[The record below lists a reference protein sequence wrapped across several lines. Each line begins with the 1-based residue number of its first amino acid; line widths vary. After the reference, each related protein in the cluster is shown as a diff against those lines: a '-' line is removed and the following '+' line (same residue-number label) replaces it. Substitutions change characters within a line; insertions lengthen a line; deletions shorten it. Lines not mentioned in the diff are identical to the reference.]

1 MLSCPPGHRADA
13 VPHPFLRLSRRA
25 CLLLGV
31 AAGICACDLV
41 AAQPLPGPTVTEVV
55 EFTRIVQPRD
65 GDADQLRAQ
74 VAPDGTRAFIV
85 TRKADTRS
93 DRNRYEIL
101 LLDLRPAQL
110 AQGRTKAPLS
120 LLRFDAALDNDSA
133 YPALQDARWSGNRT
147 IVFRARMEG
156 AQFQVHALDTAT
168 RRLEQLTRSPQG
180 VVSYAV
186 SEDLRRIVFTAPHPN
201 PPMAPGARSVVVGN
215 QSFWSVKFG
224 QHDLRAQQRRYQYF
238 VVERGSRGPARAL
251 GQPFAEA
258 SAFVPAVSIAPD
270 GRWALVPRY
279 EPGRQLDWA
288 RQYPLVAEAQSRFGP
303 ALTIDPLHYFSRPG
317 GYVARRMVAY
327 RLSDGHEQSVVDAPD
342 DSLPA
347 AGQARS
353 DRLWQGGGRSV
364 VLAGTHLPTQAA
376 GARADAA
383 SHIIE
388 YWPDTGRWMVIAALQ
403 GRLAAAHQVPGV
415 RDAFVAID
423 DGRRRHFE
431 RRDTGGW
438 QEVVDPGQGAGTDG
452 APAAAVPA
460 QGWSLRVA
468 EALNQP
474 PDLVADGPGGATVR
488 LTTLNPQVSEAW
500 GTMRP
505 YAWNDASGRPWHG
518 GLMQPAGFVAGR
530 RHPLVIQTYG
540 FSPRRFYLDGANAH
554 DGFTSGFAGRAFL
567 REGILVLAMPVRAA
581 SGWPAADAA
590 AIAAFMEGVRG
601 AVDGLVRDGLVD
613 PDRVGLMGWSA
624 TGERVLNQVTFSDV
638 PIRSASLLDGD
649 ANTVFSMA
657 VTYGAS
663 DSILARKE
671 RTNDGTP
678 FGETLQRWVRN
689 DPALHT
695 DCVKAALRIESYGPW
710 VLNNWDIHALLRRQ
724 YKAAEMVVIPGG
736 THGLST
742 PSERMI
748 SLQGNV
754 DWHRFWLVGG
764 QRTEAF
770 LWGETPATLQAQYAR
785 WQQMAELKQAD
796 DARPDCARKRE
807 GR

>member
-1 MLSCPPGHRADA
+1 M
-13 VPHPFLRLSRRA
+13 
-25 CLLLGV
+25 
-31 AAGICACDLV
+31 
-41 AAQPLPGPTVTEVV
+41 
-55 EFTRIVQPRD
+55 
-65 GDADQLRAQ
+65 
-74 VAPDGTRAFIV
+74 
-85 TRKADTRS
+85 
-93 DRNRYEIL
+93 
-101 LLDLRPAQL
+101 
-110 AQGRTKAPLS
+110 
-120 LLRFDAALDNDSA
+120 
-133 YPALQDARWSGNRT
+133 
-147 IVFRARMEG
+147 
-156 AQFQVHALDTAT
+156 
-168 RRLEQLTRSPQG
+168 
-180 VVSYAV
+180 
-186 SEDLRRIVFTAPHPN
+186 
-201 PPMAPGARSVVVGN
+201 
-215 QSFWSVKFG
+215 
-224 QHDLRAQQRRYQYF
+224 
-238 VVERGSRGPARAL
+238 
-251 GQPFAEA
+251 
-258 SAFVPAVSIAPD
+258 
-270 GRWALVPRY
+270 
-279 EPGRQLDWA
+279 
-288 RQYPLVAEAQSRFGP
+288 
-303 ALTIDPLHYFSRPG
+303 
-317 GYVARRMVAY
+317 
-327 RLSDGHEQSVVDAPD
+327 
-342 DSLPA
+342 
-347 AGQARS
+347 
-353 DRLWQGGGRSV
+353 
-364 VLAGTHLPTQAA
+364 
-376 GARADAA
+376 
-383 SHIIE
+383 
-388 YWPDTGRWMVIAALQ
+388 
-403 GRLAAAHQVPGV
+403 
-415 RDAFVAID
+415 
-423 DGRRRHFE
+423 
-431 RRDTGGW
+431 
-438 QEVVDPGQGAGTDG
+438 
-452 APAAAVPA
+452 
-460 QGWSLRVA
+460 
-468 EALNQP
+468 
-474 PDLVADGPGGATVR
+474 ADGPGGATVR

-581 SGWPAADAA
+581 SGWPTADAA
-590 AIAAFMEGVRG
+590 AIAAFMDGVRG
-601 AVDGLVRDGLVD
+601 AVDSLVRDGLVD
-613 PDRVGLMGWSA
+613 PGRVGLMGWSA